1 MRFDR
6 AMDRQ
11 RTARSRVASACLG
24 LVLATSAC
32 SGDDVASTSTVDST
46 VETTVDATVDSA
58 VDSPVDSAV
67 DTTVDDTTVD
77 TTVVGTEGGF
87 FDTATVHTLDVS
99 FDQVAYDAMIATFEQ
114 TGDKEWIEAAVV
126 IDGIAYDQV
135 GLRLKGNSSLAGLG
149 GDSPGG
155 GGGRGPMSDASADEP
170 ESLPWL
176 VRLDEFVDDQDH
188 DGVSEFV
195 VRSNNSETAL
205 NEAVSVGLLAEAG
218 LLTQR
223 ATYVRFTVNDRP
235 VALRLVLENMEQE
248 WADANL
254 PDDALLYKADAS
266 GDYSYRGDDPTAY
279 EEAWDQE
286 AGDDDLEPLI
296 DLLDFVN
303 NSDDATFA
311 AEIGDHLDLD
321 AFAEYMA
328 MEDLL
333 QNFDDISGPGNNSF
347 LAFDPATEQFT
358 VVAWDHNLALA
369 GVGPGGQGRP
379 GGQGGQGGPPAG
391 GTLPEGFDPSQVP
404 PGGGGAGGGGPTK
417 ANPLVDRLAG
427 LDDYTTRYDAATAR
441 LTSELIESGT
451 AASLVDSWTSLLV
464 DQAADLVGV
473 DTIADESAAVAEM
486 LGVD

>member
-1 MRFDR
+1 VGEAEGQLVARR
-6 AMDRQ
+6 ARGD
-11 RTARSRVASACLG
+11 SRAA
-24 LVLATSAC
+24 
-32 SGDDVASTSTVDST
+32 
-46 VETTVDATVDSA
+46 A
-58 VDSPVDSAV
+58 VDGPV
-67 DTTVDDTTVD
+67 
-77 TTVVGTEGGF
+77 GR
-87 FDTATVHTLDVS
+87 
-99 FDQVAYDAMIATFEQ
+99 DA
-114 TGDKEWIEAAVV
+114 
-126 IDGIAYDQV
+126 
-135 GLRLKGNSSLAGLG
+135 
-149 GDSPGG
+149 
-155 GGGRGPMSDASADEP
+155 GRK
-170 ESLPWL
+170 PWL
-176 VRLDEFVDDQDH
+176 VHLDEFVDDQDH

-333 QNFDDISGPGNNSF
+333 QNFDDISGPGNNSV

-358 VVAWDHNLALA
+358 VVAWDLALLR
-369 GVGPGGQGRP
+369 GVGQVARDSPAVRTVGAGRRPREVDPSRCHRRQVQAVAGQGE
-379 GGQGGQGGPPAG
+379 PA
-391 GTLPEGFDPSQVP
+391 
-404 PGGGGAGGGGPTK
+404 
-417 ANPLVDRLAG
+417 LVDRLAG
-427 LDDYTTRYDAATAR
+427 LDDYTTRYDAATR
-441 LTSELIESGT
+441 LTSELSGGDGGI
-451 AASLVDSWTSLLV
+451 LVNSWTCCW
-464 DQAADLVGV
+464 
-473 DTIADESAAVAEM
+473 
-486 LGVD
+486 